1 MTSPKILESK
11 ASSLIFLAAS
21 KEKFIEVD
29 KTLDRQDQYSRRNC
43 LLVHGA
49 DENNNKDT
57 DQPDTNIIK
66 NDLGEEI
73 TINDINKRNRLGK
86 RRLDNNVPRPII
98 NKFVSETFV
107 IGFSNLKKR
116 KNREH
121 YGKSNK
127 EKSN

>member
-1 MTSPKILESK
+1 M
-11 ASSLIFLAAS
+11 AAS

-43 LLVHGA
+43 LLVHGP

-57 DQPDTNIIK
+57 DQPDINIIK
-66 NDLGEEI
+66 IDLGEEI

-86 RRLDNNVPRPII
+86 RKLDNNVPRPII

-107 IGFSNLKKR
+107 IGFSNLNKR